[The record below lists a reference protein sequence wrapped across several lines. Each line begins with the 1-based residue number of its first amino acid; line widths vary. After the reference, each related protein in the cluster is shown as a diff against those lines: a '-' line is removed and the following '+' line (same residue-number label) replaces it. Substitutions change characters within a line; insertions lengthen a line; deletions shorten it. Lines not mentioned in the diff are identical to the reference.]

1 MKDDQ
6 VILQRR
12 KKIRQTKT
20 ENMMRLRQKI
30 ALLTTVLR
38 RSNCDEKNFKSYLS
52 QMFYCAHSF

>member
-6 VILQRR
+6 MILQRR

-20 ENMMRLRQKI
+20 KNMLKLRQKI
-30 ALLTTVLR
+30 ASLTTVLR
-38 RSNCDEKNFKSYLS
+38 KSNCDERNFESYLS